1 MPRIAT
7 FAEGLPNLS
16 RPLIQNWFRHNPAIR
31 QKADSSPLTQAD
43 EAVEKALREAI
54 AKQFPA
60 HAIMGEEGGMQQ
72 KNNATSPYLWVIDPI
87 DGTRAFATGNPLFG
101 TIIGVVEG
109 GIPKIGVIDLPM
121 LDQCWLGGWI
131 GEDADAPV
139 TRYNGKTVTTHP
151 ITDITQARLASTSAA
166 MLGCR
171 HAYDWIDG
179 HSNSVLRRYRDLTD
193 RVRVVNYGGDCANY
207 AYLANGWCD
216 LVAETE
222 LSPHDIMGVV
232 PIIQGAGGYITQW
245 DGKTIRMGS
254 FDGTVLA
261 SANKKLHDQALSIIA

>member
-1 MPRIAT
+1 MPLADIAT

-16 RPLIQNWFRHNPAIR
+16 RPLIRDWFRHNPAIR

-43 EAVEKALREAI
+43 EAVENALRQAI
-54 AKQFPA
+54 AKQFPD
-60 HAIMGEEGGMQQ
+60 HAIMGEEGGMHQ
-72 KNNATSPYLWVIDPI
+72 KKNSASPYLWVIDPI

-101 TIIGVVEG
+101 TIIGVMEE

-121 LDQCWLGGWI
+121 FGQCWLGKN
-131 GEDADAPV
+131 ADAPV
-139 TRYNGKTVTTHP
+139 TRYNGTAVTTHP
-151 ITDITQARLASTSAA
+151 ITDISEARLATTSAA
-166 MLGCR
+166 LLGCR
-171 HAYDWIDG
+171 DAYNWLDG
-179 HSNSVLRRYRDLTD
+179 YGNTITRRYRDLTD

-245 DGKTIRMGS
+245 DGKTIRLNS

-261 SANKKLHDQALSIIA
+261 SANKKLHDQALSVIA